1 MKHLTGELGWG
12 WGEAAGSLS
21 PCRLLQ
27 YDKAVI
33 SVICNSFAYS
43 TMMVYS
49 GGSLGGKKY
58 TTEMYL
64 FLYASERLDLSYSI
78 PTPASYD

>member
-12 WGEAAGSLS
+12 RGGAAGSLS
-21 PCRLLQ
+21 PCRLFQ

-33 SVICNSFAYS
+33 SVICNSCAYS

-49 GGSLGGKKY
+49 GGSLGG
-58 TTEMYL
+58 E
-64 FLYASERLDLSYSI
+64 I
-78 PTPASYD
+78 HH

>member
-49 GGSLGGKKY
+49 GGSLGGKN
-58 TTEMYL
+58 
-64 FLYASERLDLSYSI
+64 
-78 PTPASYD
+78 TPLKCICSFTQVKG